1 MAAATSARGIRIT
14 PHPGPLAAIHARL
27 DNAVLSLT
35 QQLAANPHRVRT
47 SMRMALIAAVGA
59 GLSAALHIDEPIGA
73 YVLWSIISAP
83 AAMMVPMTGLR
94 LIAASAVTLA
104 ISIPLAGSLVETP
117 WLLVPF
123 FSLAAAGWSY
133 YFTDAQLTNG
143 WRMLEVVFLTTF
155 FIIIFDPKNF
165 GWSVGYTF
173 GGMCVAFGLVMLF
186 DNVLWPDPAEARLR
200 QLLAEETLAMGERLA
215 RVGRAY
221 LDSGNTI
228 ELPPSTVVGALSL
241 HLSLLSRADR
251 EDPLPRAHVLLL
263 GGVSATER
271 RRIEIDR
278 LVGVAGEPV
287 PRAIREW
294 LRPEIQAVLDAIDAG
309 LAAEAA
315 HFAGD
320 FYHSDPPDTVT
331 PVENA
336 LAILN
341 QRSAEQHAR
350 FVTNVRADELSNM
363 SAFIIGMQRLGRLFR
378 HPPIALRDSAH
389 SVAAKKITAARHDPA
404 KLRYCIK
411 LAIAMAIAFVVAM
424 VAHRV
429 DLKTII
435 LTVMIA
441 GVPTYGGSLH
451 KMILR
456 FVGGAMG
463 GVLALGAIIIS
474 SPNFE
479 TIVSY
484 MIVSFIAF
492 YIAAYI
498 GLSGGGLGYA
508 GKQAGTTFALVFI
521 ALSPSAD
528 IYVPL
533 NRLWG
538 VFLGVIVVALVF
550 LILAPDYAGDSM
562 VPRLGKMLES
572 ILALMPGAPHRAT
585 DREIESI
592 EIASAKT
599 LGELLE
605 IADDARI
612 EGRRSI
618 VDPDAIIEIVGSLR
632 RITHRLASAAAAREE
647 IEIPLL
653 TPAFE
658 GARARF
664 DAALTEH
671 FRDCLDFVKRRADGI
686 HRAIPQWAEDEA
698 RKLLQVREQELSANN
713 FAILSSLSI
722 EERRAL
728 LAELE
733 NARRLTVL
741 AGELSEQLSRIA
753 PGEHTAAMVH
763 GNRGS

>member
-1 MAAATSARGIRIT
+1 MS
-14 PHPGPLAAIHARL
+14 ARL
-27 DNAVLSLT
+27 DNSVMVLG
-35 QQLAANPHRVRT
+35 QQLASNPHRLRT
-47 SMRMALIAAVGA
+47 STRMALIAAAGA

-83 AAMMVPMTGLR
+83 AAMMVPMTGLG
-94 LIAASAVTLA
+94 LIAASAITLA
-104 ISIPLAGSLVETP
+104 ISMPLAGSLVETP

-133 YFTDAQLTNG
+133 YFTDAQLSNG

-186 DNVLWPDPAEARLR
+186 DNVLWPDPAAARLR
-200 QLLAEETLAMGERLA
+200 QLLAEETLAMRTRLGLVA
-215 RVGRAY
+215 RAY
-221 LDSGNTI
+221 LDLTGAI
-228 ELPPSTVVGALSL
+228 PLPQSSFMGAFSL
-241 HLSLLSRADR
+241 HLSLLARADR
-251 EDPLPRAHVLLL
+251 ENLSPRGHILLL
-263 GGVSATER
+263 GAVSTTER

-278 LVGVAGEPV
+278 LLGIADEPV

-294 LRPEIQAVLDAIDAG
+294 LRPEVQAVIDAIDAS

-320 FYHSDPPDTVT
+320 FYHSDPPDSVT

-341 QRSAEQHAR
+341 QRSAEQHPK

-363 SAFIIGMQRLGRLFR
+363 SAFFIGMQRLGRLFR

-389 SVAAKKITAARHDPA
+389 TVAAKKISAARNDPA
-404 KLRYCIK
+404 KIRYCIK
-411 LAIAMAIAFVVAM
+411 LAIAMAIAFGVAM

-441 GVPTYGGSLH
+441 GLPTYGGSLH

-456 FVGGAMG
+456 FAGGVMG
-463 GVLALGAIIIS
+463 GVLALSAIIVS

-479 TIVSY
+479 SVVSY
-484 MIVSFIAF
+484 MIVSFLAF
-492 YIAAYI
+492 YLAAYV

-533 NRLWG
+533 YRLWG

-550 LILAPDYAGDSM
+550 LILAPEYAGDSM
-562 VPRLGKMLES
+562 VPRLEKMLEA
-572 ILALMPGAPHRAT
+572 ILTLMPGAPHRAT

-592 EIASAKT
+592 EIAAAKT

-618 VDPDAIIEIVGSLR
+618 VDPDAIIETVGTLR
-632 RITHRLASAAAAREE
+632 RITHRLASAAAAREVM
-647 IEIPLL
+647 EIPTL
-653 TPAFE
+653 TLAFE
-658 GARARF
+658 ATRSRF
-664 DAALTEH
+664 LATLSEH
-671 FRDCLDFVKRRADGI
+671 FQQCLDFVKRRASGI
-686 HRAIPQWAEDEA
+686 QRAIPQWAEDQA
-698 RKLLQVREQELSANN
+698 RKLLEAGEQEVSANN
-713 FAILSSLSI
+713 FAILSALSTV
-722 EERRAL
+722 ERRAV
-728 LAELE
+728 LAEME
-733 NARRLTVL
+733 NAQRLTVL
-741 AGELSEQLSRIA
+741 AGELSEQLSRIS
-753 PGEHTAAMVH
+753 PGEHAAAAVYASA
-763 GNRGS
+763 GS